1 MSEAG
6 DLAWCAEMV
15 LVVLIY
21 CCILHV
27 VWVLEV
33 GLGTKR
39 LQLVS

>member
-15 LVVLIY
+15 SVVLIY
-21 CCILHV
+21 FCILHV
-27 VWVLEV
+27 VWVLRV

-39 LQLVS
+39 LQLV

>member
-6 DLAWCAEMV
+6 DLAWCVEIV

-21 CCILHV
+21 CWILHV
-27 VWVLEV
+27 VWVFRV

-39 LQLVS
+39 LQLV